1 MGIDFTNIMHN
12 KTSYLSMEEIKKMLD
27 YCFDNDLVR
36 DYMLILTL
44 ARTGRRVTEI
54 VGEKPYIRKVGLR
67 PCDIHPDGLIEFD
80 ILKKMP
86 IKHKSPSGTKRSE
99 EYLIRAR
106 TKKMPKRKLQPVDNQ
121 YLNILKRYIQ
131 AHNITP
137 HQRIFPITRRRVNYI
152 IERVSTKTLINR
164 SKGKIHAHM
173 FRHSL
178 AINLL
183 KDNPNDASIIKQ
195 IQQLLDHS
203 KIDVTYHYAQFTP
216 EDKRKSLN
224 KLFNTQ

>member
-1 MGIDFTNIMHN
+1 MGIDFTSIMRN
-12 KTSYLSMEEIKKMLD
+12 KTAYLSMKEIQTMLD
-27 YCFDNDLVR
+27 YCFNNDRVR

-54 VGEKPYIRKVGLR
+54 VGEKPYTRKVGLR

-80 ILKKMP
+80 ILKKNP
-86 IKHKSPSGTKRSE
+86 IKQKTNSGIKRNK
-99 EYLIRAR
+99 EYLTKTRI
-106 TKKMPKRKLQPVDNQ
+106 KKMPKRKLQPTDNQ
-121 YLNILKRYIQ
+121 YINILKKYIK

-137 HQRIFPITRRRVNYI
+137 KQRIFPITRRRVNHI
-152 IERVSTKTLINR
+152 LEQISNKTHINR

-203 KIDVTYHYAQFTP
+203 KIDVTYHYAQFIP

-224 KLFNTQ
+224 KLFNKQ